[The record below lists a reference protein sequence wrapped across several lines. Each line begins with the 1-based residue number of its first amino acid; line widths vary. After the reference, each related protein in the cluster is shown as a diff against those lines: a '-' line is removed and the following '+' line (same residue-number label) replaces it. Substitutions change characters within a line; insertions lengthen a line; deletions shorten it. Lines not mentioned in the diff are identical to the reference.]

1 MAAQTFPR
9 FRCNTLLCSNQTTLT
24 LTLPQ
29 PNTGRNP
36 KTMADQEVDAS
47 AITQLAD
54 EFPQIDTSLRITPP
68 ENMNAP
74 DRSDVMSKVRRR
86 EERSNEL

>member
-1 MAAQTFPR
+1 
-9 FRCNTLLCSNQTTLT
+9 
-24 LTLPQ
+24 
-29 PNTGRNP
+29 
-36 KTMADQEVDAS
+36 MADQEVDAS